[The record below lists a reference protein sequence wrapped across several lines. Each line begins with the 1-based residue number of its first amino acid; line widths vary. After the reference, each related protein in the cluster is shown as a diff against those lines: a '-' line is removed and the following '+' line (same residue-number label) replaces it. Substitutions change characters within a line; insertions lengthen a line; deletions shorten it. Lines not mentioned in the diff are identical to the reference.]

1 MMTGATRAPMAG
13 LSSIKSALLKPA
25 SLKPVSLKPASLKQ
39 SSVVSMSS
47 NSTHIT
53 VLLNEA
59 IDALNIKP
67 SGTYID
73 GTFGRGGHSRLILSK
88 FNEDGLNKAGRLFA
102 IDRDLAALSEGQSIS
117 DARFKIEHRHFS
129 DINQLAIDNN
139 ITQVDGILLDLG
151 ISSPQID
158 EAERGFSFRFD
169 APLDMRMDQ
178 SRGKTVAELLAT
190 ISEQQLGKVIKD
202 YGEERFA
209 KQVARAIIKERDDG
223 RAITTTTQLAT
234 IVASAIPKIEPGQN
248 PATRTFQAL
257 RIFVNSELEELSL
270 ILPKCLDLLA
280 VGGRL
285 VVISFHSLEDRI
297 VKQFIQAEQN
307 RDDLP
312 SNFPIKAIDLP
323 QPRLLAVGKSIKPS
337 PAAIKQNVRCR
348 SAVMRVAERT
358 AVA

>member
-1 MMTGATRAPMAG
+1 MMMGAKFAPNLAPVPP
-13 LSSIKSALLKPA
+13 KSMPA
-25 SLKPVSLKPASLKQ
+25 T
-39 SSVVSMSS
+39 
-47 NSTHIT
+47 STHIT

-59 IDALNIKP
+59 VDALNIK
-67 SGTYID
+67 SGGTYID
-73 GTFGRGGHSRLILSK
+73 GTFGRGGHSKKILSK
-88 FNEDGLNKAGRLFA
+88 LGAAGRLLA
-102 IDRDLAALSEGQSIS
+102 IDRDLAAIESGKHIQ
-117 DARFKIEHRHFS
+117 DARFHISHKHFS
-129 DINQLAIDNN
+129 EVNQLAIDNN
-139 ITQVDGILLDLG
+139 MTQVDGILLDLG

-158 EAERGFSFRFD
+158 EGSRGFSFRFN

-178 SRGKTVAELLAT
+178 SRGKTVAELLTT

-234 IVASAIPKIEPGQN
+234 IVANAIPKIEPGQN

-257 RIFVNSELEELSL
+257 RIYVNSELEELSL

-297 VKQFIQAEQN
+297 VKQFIQGEQN

-312 SNFPIKAIDLP
+312 SNFPIKAKDLP
-323 QPRLLAVGKSIKPS
+323 QPRLMAIGKAIKPS
-337 PAAIKQNVRCR
+337 AAEVKQNVRSR